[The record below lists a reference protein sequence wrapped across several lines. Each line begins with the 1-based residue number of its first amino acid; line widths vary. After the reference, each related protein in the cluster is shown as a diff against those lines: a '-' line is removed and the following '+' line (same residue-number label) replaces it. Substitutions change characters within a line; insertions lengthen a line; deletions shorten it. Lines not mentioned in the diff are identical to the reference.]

1 MQPLIIKY
9 NGLQSKS
16 LNSTMMDWSKNLMYI
31 MVRKIAEGRLKV
43 IRCLLKKAGF
53 DTTLRIQLIY
63 SLFSVGLYK

>member
-1 MQPLIIKY
+1 
-9 NGLQSKS
+9 
-16 LNSTMMDWSKNLMYI
+16 MYV

>member
-53 DTTLRIQLIY
+53 DNTLRIQLIY
-63 SLFSVGLYK
+63 SLFSIGLYK